1 MTSRL
6 EMLFIV
12 VGGILGI
19 ISSIRLIYSMQC
31 RRLEDA
37 DIRKCMAFDL
47 LVSVVQTVVMSIEQE
62 EKSHIDDGDS
72 AAKEALRH
80 MALLRIKSRMTAEDL
95 QIISDNIHDLD
106 AYILDLVSQQ
116 VMLIDRDLITTTTQL

>member
-12 VGGILGI
+12 IGGILGI
-19 ISSIRLIYSMQC
+19 VSSIRLIYSMQC
-31 RRLEDA
+31 RRREDS
-37 DIRKCMAFDL
+37 DIRRCMAFDL

-80 MALLRIKSRMTAEDL
+80 MALLRVKSRMTAEDL

-116 VMLIDRDLITTTTQL
+116 VMLIDRDLITTNTQL

>member
-12 VGGILGI
+12 IGGILGI
-19 ISSIRLIYSMQC
+19 VSSIRLIYSMQC
-31 RRLEDA
+31 RRREDS
-37 DIRKCMAFDL
+37 DIRRCMAFDL

-80 MALLRIKSRMTAEDL
+80 MALLRVKSRMTAEDL

-116 VMLIDRDLITTTTQL
+116 VMLNDRDLITTNTQL